1 MGQSIARTVLASDG
15 LELAGVWVRS
25 DRPARRAGPH
35 LLRDLDL
42 NTNLETLVAA
52 SDVAIDFTLPGA
64 TRQVLQAALKAGTPL
79 VCGVSGLDSRQM
91 DGIREAAQ
99 SIPVLYDRN
108 MSLGVAV
115 LTELVRQ
122 AAQSLGEGYAATVA
136 ETHHVH
142 KKDAPSGTALQL
154 GAALARARN
163 QDFDEHYRYAPDDT
177 SPRRTPQDIVF
188 TVERRGEVAGDHSV
202 CFASDLEQLI
212 LRHTVSDRR
221 VFAEG
226 ALRAG
231 RWLVRQA
238 PGLYAM
244 RDVVHA
250 GDRVPVS
257 VT

>member
-1 MGQSIARTVLASDG
+1 MGQSIVRTILASDE
-15 LELAGVWVRS
+15 LDLAGVWVRG
-25 DRPARRAGPH
+25 DRPARRAGPDP
-35 LLRDLDL
+35 LRDLPLNPDL
-42 NTNLETLVAA
+42 DALVLA

-64 TRQVLQAALKAGTPL
+64 TRQILDAVLKCGTPL
-79 VCGVSGLDSRQM
+79 VCGVSGLEPRQM
-91 DGIREAAQ
+91 DAIREAAR
-99 SIPVLYDRN
+99 SVPVLYDRN
-108 MSLGVAV
+108 MSLGIAV

-122 AAQSLGEGYAATVA
+122 AAQALGEDYLASVD

-154 GAALARARN
+154 GAALAEARN
-163 QDFDEHYRYAPDDT
+163 QVFAEHYRYEPDHR
-177 SPRRTPQDIVF
+177 SPRRSPQDIVF
-188 TVERRGEVAGDHSV
+188 TVERRGDVSGDHSV

-226 ALRAG
+226 ALRAA
-231 RWLVRQA
+231 RWLARQA

-250 GDRVPVS
+250 GDRVPDS